1 MDSSESLAPTPRA
14 SMTVLVARSDSSP
27 HSVTRRSMMHSTR
40 TLATAPT
47 LRAPLARRGR
57 RLPSCSARHRRS
69 RVVVA
74 SFGLVLPGDDAF
86 ERLRPTRDD
95 DDDEDRRP
103 RRRRRSERGRAL
115 ARTDAT
121 RTRTRGAVASHGE
134 VRAEARRGTRCTRA
148 RGIGVEAGVSS
159 ERFEVCSGYI
169 GGRES
174 ALEMRVGGFAGLG
187 EVEAFLRGVPR
198 DEQRSGEGV
207 GEYGVDGT
215 PEWDIMEVWG
225 VEEGDAG
232 GGSGMVP
239 RSSSV
244 EAVKAV
250 ETDSPAATARTTFED
265 EIDESLLIPG
275 TTLPDGRKVV
285 ADWKGDPM
293 VLNPGDRMPRF

>member
-1 MDSSESLAPTPRA
+1 
-14 SMTVLVARSDSSP
+14 
-27 HSVTRRSMMHSTR
+27 MMHSTR

-47 LRAPLARRGR
+47 PPRAALARRGR
-57 RLPSCSARHRRS
+57 RLPSCYARHRRS

-95 DDDEDRRP
+95 DDDEDEATAATTEKTNADA
-103 RRRRRSERGRAL
+103 RSPERTRRGRELVARWRVTARFGREDAARDAL
-115 ARTDAT
+115 
-121 RTRTRGAVASHGE
+121 
-134 VRAEARRGTRCTRA
+134 RRWA

-198 DEQRSGEGV
+198 DEHEAWAKAF
-207 GEYGVDGT
+207 GEYVVDGT

>member
-1 MDSSESLAPTPRA
+1 
-14 SMTVLVARSDSSP
+14 
-27 HSVTRRSMMHSTR
+27 MMNSTS
-40 TLATAPT
+40 TLATVPT
-47 LRAPLARRGR
+47 PPLSGLARNR
-57 RLPSCSARHRRS
+57 RCLPSSSARHRRS

-86 ERLRPTRDD
+86 ERLRPKRDD
-95 DDDEDRRP
+95 DDDDDEAKTETMEETSGDV
-103 RRRRRSERGRAL
+103 RSPERKRRGRELVARWRVTARFGREDAARDAL
-115 ARTDAT
+115 RRWARA
-121 RTRTRGAVASHGE
+121 
-134 VRAEARRGTRCTRA
+134 
-148 RGIGVEAGVSS
+148 IGVEAGVSS

-187 EVEAFLRGVPR
+187 EVETFLRGVPR
-198 DEQRSGEGV
+198 DEHKAWAKAF
-207 GEYGVDGT
+207 GEYVVDGT
-215 PEWDIMEVWG
+215 PEWVIMEVCG